1 MADNVAITPG
11 VGVSVATDD
20 CGAGGHAQI
29 VKLAIST
36 DGSATAIPA
45 NAADGLLVNLGTNN
59 DVTVTGV
66 STAAKQDTIIGH
78 LDGVEGLLTTIDA
91 DTGTAAGLLAT
102 IDADTS
108 ALAGAVSGT
117 EVQVDIV
124 AALPA
129 GTNAIGKL
137 AANSGVDIGDVD
149 VTSLTGGTIAHDAA
163 DSGNPIKVGGR
174 AALTLSDD
182 TMVANGDR
190 ADLVTD
196 ADSALIVRP
205 GFPLGDLIS
214 ERVTNTDGNSTALT
228 NFGATASTRNYVTAI
243 VVYNSSA
250 TAGTIDFRD
259 GTAGSVLFTVP
270 IPATGGCVIANGGM
284 PLFKTS
290 ANTALAFDVS
300 GALST
305 VTISLSGFKSK
316 VV

>member
-59 DVTVTGV
+59 DVTVSGV
-66 STAAKQDTIIGH
+66 STAANQSTIIGH

-149 VTSLTGGTIAHDAA
+149 VTSLAGGTIAHDDS
-163 DSGNPIKVGGR
+163 DSGNPIKVGAR
-174 AALTLSDD
+174 AQAAAASVTV
-182 TMVANGDR
+182 VAAGDR
-190 ADLVTD
+190 TNNVSDID
-196 ADSALIVRP
+196 GALIVRP
-205 GFPLGDLIS
+205 CRLADLIS
-214 ERVTNTDGNSTALT
+214 DTKTNTDGTAQAFTGSFAAAANLY
-228 NFGATASTRNYVTAI
+228 NYITTLSAW
-243 VVYNSSA
+243 NSSA
-250 TAGTIDFRD
+250 STVTRLIQDGSGGTTIWSMILPAG
-259 GTAGSVLFTVP
+259 GGSNLTFNPPLRQPTV
-270 IPATGGCVIANGGM
+270 
-284 PLFKTS
+284 
-290 ANTALAFDVS
+290 NTALGFDAS
-300 GALST
+300 AAAST
-305 VTISLSGFKSK
+305 VSVSVNGFKSK
-316 VV
+316 A